1 MKTSIEQQTLSFALQ
16 SVYRAISQGTTHPIL
31 TGILVTAQE
40 GILHVSATDLEMS
53 IECTVEAN
61 VDLPGALVLPGKQLV
76 EIVNRIPGGTI
87 EIMAPEDRHQAII
100 TWRSSEFVLNG
111 YPPDQFPALPTADE
125 GTSFSV
131 PAGVLKDALGKTGF
145 SAGSSDDM
153 MPVICG
159 VRLRFEDGSIHT
171 TGTDG
176 FRVAVWETSMPGAP
190 DDMEVVLPRPS
201 VTDLLRVIDP
211 MDPQAKVRIS
221 LSENHVFF
229 ETESGVNLSTVVLE
243 GQYPDVLSMVIAPGG
258 YGTRAVVDRRDFT
271 GACERAALL
280 SEEHRGVRAVRL
292 HVMQD
297 RLVFKASSAELGEAY
312 DEIPGSVEG
321 EDLDI
326 LFQSRYLLE
335 GIRYMNSD
343 NIVLSFT
350 DFEGAALL
358 KAEGEE
364 RYSYIVLPMKVKS

>member
-16 SVYRAISQGTTHPIL
+16 NVYRAISQGTTHPIL

-40 GILHVSATDLEMS
+40 GILHFSATDLQLS
-53 IECTVEAN
+53 IECTVAAE
-61 VDLPGALVLPGKQLV
+61 VDLPGALVLPGRELV
-76 EIVNRIPGGTI
+76 EIVNRIPGGNI
-87 EIMAPEDRHQAII
+87 EIIAPEDRHQAII

-111 YPPDQFPALPTADE
+111 YPPDQFPSLPTADE
-125 GTSFSV
+125 GTSFSM
-131 PAGVLKDALGKTGF
+131 PAGILKDALGKTGF
-145 SAGSSDDM
+145 SAGSGDEA

-159 VRLRFEDGSIHT
+159 VRVRFEDGSLQT

-176 FRVAVWETSMPGAP
+176 FRVAVWETSLSGVP
-190 DDMEVVLPRPS
+190 DDMEVVLPRSS

-211 MDPQAKVRIS
+211 LDSQASVRIS
-221 LSENHVFF
+221 LSENHIFF
-229 ETESGVNLSTVVLE
+229 ETESGINLSTVVLE
-243 GQYPDVLSMVIAPGG
+243 GQYPDVLAMVMSPGG
-258 YGTRAVVDRRDFT
+258 YTTRAIVDRGEFT

-280 SEEHRGVRAVRL
+280 SEEHRGIRPVRL

-312 DEIPGSVEG
+312 DEIEGAVEG
-321 EDLDI
+321 DDLDI

-335 GIRYMNSD
+335 GVRYMNSD
-343 NIVLSFT
+343 NIVLDFT

-358 KAEGEE
+358 QGQGEE
-364 RYSYIVLPMKVKS
+364 KYSYIVLPMKTKS

>member
-16 SVYRAISQGTTHPIL
+16 NVYRAISQGTTHPIL

-40 GILHVSATDLEMS
+40 GILHVSATDLEIS
-53 IECTVEAN
+53 IECTVEAS

-111 YPPDQFPALPTADE
+111 YPPDQFPSLPTADE

-131 PAGVLKDALGKTGF
+131 PAGVLKEALGKTGF
-145 SAGSSDDM
+145 SAGSGDDV

-176 FRVAVWETSMPGAP
+176 FRVAVWETSLPGAP
-190 DDMEVVLPRPS
+190 DDMEVILPRAS

-211 MDPQAKVRIS
+211 MDSQANVRIA

-229 ETESGVNLSTVVLE
+229 ETESGINLSTVVLE

-280 SEEHRGVRAVRL
+280 SEEHRGIRPVRL

-312 DEIPGSVEG
+312 DEVPGSVEG

-335 GIRYMNSD
+335 GVRYMNSD
-343 NIVLSFT
+343 NIVLNFT

-358 KAEGEE
+358 KGEGEE

>member
-16 SVYRAISQGTTHPIL
+16 NVYRAISQGTTHPIL

-40 GILHVSATDLEMS
+40 GILHVSATDLEIS
-53 IECTVEAN
+53 IECTVEAS

-111 YPPDQFPALPTADE
+111 YPPDQFPSLPTADE

-131 PAGVLKDALGKTGF
+131 PAGLLKEALGKTGF
-145 SAGSSDDM
+145 SAGSGDDV

-159 VRLRFEDGSIHT
+159 FRLRFEDGSIHT

-176 FRVAVWETSMPGAP
+176 FRVAVWETSLPGAP
-190 DDMEVVLPRPS
+190 DDMEVILPRAS

-211 MDPQAKVRIS
+211 MDPQANIRIA

-229 ETESGVNLSTVVLE
+229 ETESGINLSTVVLE

-280 SEEHRGVRAVRL
+280 SEEHRGIRPVRL

-312 DEIPGSVEG
+312 DEVPGSVEG

-335 GIRYMNSD
+335 GVRYMNSD
-343 NIVLSFT
+343 NIVLNFT

-358 KAEGEE
+358 KGEGEE

>member
-16 SVYRAISQGTTHPIL
+16 NVYRAISQGTTHPIL

-40 GILHVSATDLEMS
+40 GILHVSATDLEIS

-111 YPPDQFPALPTADE
+111 YPPDQFPSLPTADE

-131 PAGVLKDALGKTGF
+131 PAGVLKEALGKTGF
-145 SAGSSDDM
+145 SAGSGDDV

-176 FRVAVWETSMPGAP
+176 FRVAVWETSLPAAP
-190 DDMEVVLPRPS
+190 DDMEVVLPRAS

-211 MDPQAKVRIS
+211 MDPQANIRIA

-229 ETESGVNLSTVVLE
+229 ETESGINLSTVVLE

-280 SEEHRGVRAVRL
+280 SEEHRGIRPVRL

-312 DEIPGSVEG
+312 DEVPGSVEG

-335 GIRYMNSD
+335 GVRYMNSD
-343 NIVLSFT
+343 NIVLNFT

-358 KAEGEE
+358 KGEGEE
-364 RYSYIVLPMKVKS
+364 RYSYIVLPMKAKS